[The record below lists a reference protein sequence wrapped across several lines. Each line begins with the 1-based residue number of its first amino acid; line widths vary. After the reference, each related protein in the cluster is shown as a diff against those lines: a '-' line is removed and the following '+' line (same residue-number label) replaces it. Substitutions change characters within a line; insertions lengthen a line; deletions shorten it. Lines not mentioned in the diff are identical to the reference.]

1 MVELLLL
8 KVLSIMERI
17 VLLGIRSST
26 NDLARVIDLI
36 VVMIVLVWL

>member
-17 VLLGIRSST
+17 VLLRIRSST

>member
-8 KVLSIMERI
+8 KVLPIMERI
-17 VLLGIRSST
+17 VLLRIRSNT